1 MLHFN
6 RQELLS
12 SDEAA
17 RLRELAKHI
26 LQEIGMNA
34 CHAGA
39 LDQLRREGF
48 LIRGSRVLFESTVL
62 EK

>member
-34 CHAGA
+34 CHAGPIA
-39 LDQLRREGF
+39 PGGIPYPRQ
-48 LIRGSRVLFESTVL
+48 SRFI
-62 EK
+62 

>member
-26 LQEIGMNA
+26 LQEIV
-34 CHAGA
+34 CDLTEILYH
-39 LDQLRREGF
+39 L
-48 LIRGSRVLFESTVL
+48 
-62 EK
+62 K